1 MIGKEKIMCNFK
13 DTLKSVI
20 QQHKGKFTELQEGEI
35 PPIIHR
41 IWLGKEM
48 PEASFLTL
56 QHFQEHMQQ
65 SGSQYTHC
73 LWVHA
78 VEDDGLKA
86 QISELAECGMVI
98 RDMSDVWEARQ
109 GIKGELEKWIS
120 EGAQDPSKYKF
131 ASDIF
136 RMYIL
141 FIEGG
146 IYMDVDIDV
155 REELFAEPI
164 FHRFQFADGS
174 YMPLLGSI
182 VPFEDLFQ
190 TANRNVAD
198 YMELEYRMYRSKGGY
213 GWNYFFASV
222 PGNPVIERM
231 MREACNGDAQSMTV
245 NMVETFFG
253 QILGTK
259 EEKGSALFDYA
270 FAPLDLQYCTRASVE
285 KDI

>member
-1 MIGKEKIMCNFK
+1 MCNFK

-20 QQHKGKFTELQEGEI
+20 QQHNGKFTELQEI
-35 PPIIHR
+35 PQIIHR
-41 IWLGKEM
+41 IWLGKQM
-48 PEASFLTL
+48 PEATFLTL
-56 QHFQEHMQQ
+56 RHFQGHMQQ
-65 SGSQYTHC
+65 MQQMQQRGSQYIHC
-73 LWVHA
+73 LWVHS

-86 QISELAECGMVI
+86 QISELAKRGMII

-109 GIKGELEKWIS
+109 RIKGELEKWIS

-141 FIEGG
+141 IIEGG

-155 REELFAEPI
+155 RGELFAEPV

-182 VPFEDLFQ
+182 SPFNDLFGK
-190 TANRNVAD
+190 AGGD
-198 YMELEYRMYRSKGGY
+198 MKGYMDLEYKEYISRGGY

-231 MREACNGDAQSMTV
+231 MREACNGDAQSMTN
-245 NMVETFFG
+245 NMVETFFE
-253 QILGTK
+253 QIPGKK
-259 EEKGSALFDYA
+259 EEKGGALFDYA

-285 KDI
+285 K